1 MMGSGQMPGG
11 GSDEPD
17 AEPANSEDMAIS
29 HEKWVVHCSHFIQVA
44 NFINV
49 QSYTAER
56 WASEFGMCTAS
67 HQWGER
73 FWQGFEKILR
83 RYNEVHLYYIPM
95 SGFKPGIM
103 KQPVHF
109 SKRTVG
115 ATWKEGDS
123 VAGCGYPCYFAVIGD
138 EWRKVVCIHIGIYV
152 SCPWTA
158 HYTWLDTWMEV
169 EL

>member
-1 MMGSGQMPGG
+1 MGSDQMPAGMK
-11 GSDEPD
+11 GSEPE
-17 AEPANSEDMAIS
+17 AEPAASADI
-29 HEKWVVHCSHFIQVA
+29 HEKCVVHCSHFIQVA
-44 NFINV
+44 KFINV

-73 FWQGFEKILR
+73 FWQGFENILR
-83 RYNEVHLYYIPM
+83 RYNEVHLYYIPP
-95 SGFKPGIM
+95 SSFKPGIM
-103 KQPVHF
+103 KQPVNF
-109 SKRTVG
+109 SKRTVRT
-115 ATWKEGDS
+115 TWKEGDS
-123 VAGCGYPCYFAVIGD
+123 VAGRGYPCYWAVIGD